1 MDDAMRAELEHR
13 LALIEDPGGAEAAL
27 PPLPL
32 LDLVVAIA
40 GLVLI
45 TVTLLWWA
53 L

>member
-1 MDDAMRAELEHR
+1 MDDAMRAELENR

-32 LDLVVAIA
+32 LDLLAAAV
-40 GLVLI
+40 GLALI
-45 TVTLLWWA
+45 TVVLLWWA

>member
-13 LALIEDPGGAEAAL
+13 LALIEDPGGAEGAL

-32 LDLVVAIA
+32 ADLVAAVV
-40 GLVLI
+40 GLALI
-45 TVTLLWWA
+45 TVALLWWA